1 MTAEQVAGEADDRAG
16 SVVSFDM
23 RSSSRYQC
31 VAMRIVQ
38 RLIFFT
44 SILHAAPFPGFAAE
58 TLLPPADAAANAVP
72 DWLARPMT
80 LAGALNLAE
89 SQSAAILKA
98 KADLEAQHGV
108 SIQTRAI
115 ALPRVQATGQYRA
128 VEEGRIEVP
137 STPGFGSL
145 FSQNAQ
151 SWNAGVQVVQ
161 SIYEGGRIQ
170 SAQRTARL
178 LKEQAVLDYQTVVA
192 DTLLAVRV
200 AYDDALQA
208 TNEIVVREASVALL
222 GKQLED
228 TKRRFDAGVVPQ
240 FNVLRAEVELANARP
255 PLIRARNNYRMAK
268 QRLLNDLGLSLP
280 RSILEDVPLLLADAL
295 RADPYVVNLSTAL
308 QEALDQRTELA
319 SLRKAEELRK
329 EGVRTAK
336 AGYKPSVQLF
346 AGYGVQNR
354 QFESDL
360 TAENHGWEA
369 GARLSWDIWDGSL
382 TSGKVRE
389 ARARHERVLV
399 DLDDVSRRIELEVRT
414 AYSTFIEAKEV
425 LESQGKV
432 NEQAVEALRLANS
445 RYDAG
450 SGTQLDTLSAHT
462 ALTDARTT
470 YVQSLHDYSVARSRL
485 ERALGRGVTMERK

>member
-1 MTAEQVAGEADDRAG
+1 
-16 SVVSFDM
+16 
-23 RSSSRYQC
+23 
-31 VAMRIVQ
+31 MRILLQ
-38 RLIFFT
+38 ILCFT
-44 SILHAAPFPGFAAE
+44 SLLLAVLCPALAAV
-58 TLLPPADAAANAVP
+58 TNPPAATAAADGLP
-72 DWLARPMT
+72 DWLTRPMT

-89 SQSAAILKA
+89 SQNAAILKA

-115 ALPRVQATGQYRA
+115 ALPRVQAAGQYRA
-128 VEEGRIEVP
+128 QDEDRIEVP

-170 SAQRTARL
+170 ASLRTARL

-192 DTLLAVRV
+192 DALLAVRI

-222 GKQLED
+222 AKQLED
-228 TKRRFDAGVVPQ
+228 TKQRFDAGMLPQ

-255 PLIRARNNYRMAK
+255 PLIRARNNYRISK

-280 RSILEDVPLLLADAL
+280 RSVLEDVPLQLADAL
-295 RADPYVVNLSTAL
+295 RAEPYAVDLAVAL
-308 QEALDQRTELA
+308 PEALDRRTELA

-354 QFESDL
+354 QFETDL

-369 GARLSWDIWDGSL
+369 GARLSWDMWDGAL

-432 NEQAVEALRLANS
+432 NEQAVEALRLSNS

-450 SGTQLDTLSAHT
+450 SGTQLDTLSAQT

-470 YVQSLHDYSVARSRL
+470 YVQALHDYSVARSRL
-485 ERALGRGVTMERK
+485 ERALGRGISMEKK

>member
-1 MTAEQVAGEADDRAG
+1 
-16 SVVSFDM
+16 
-23 RSSSRYQC
+23 
-31 VAMRIVQ
+31 MRIVH
-38 RLIFFT
+38 RTFLVT
-44 SILHAAPFPGFAAE
+44 SLLLGALSPAFAAE
-58 TLLPPADAAANAVP
+58 TNRPAAAVATNALP

-108 SIQTRAI
+108 SIQTRAV
-115 ALPRVQATGQYRA
+115 ALPRVQASGLYRA
-128 VEEGRIEVP
+128 VEEARIEVP

-170 SAQRTARL
+170 SSLRTARL
-178 LKEQAVLDYQTVVA
+178 LREQAVLDYQTVVA
-192 DTLLAVRV
+192 DTLLAVRL
-200 AYDDALQA
+200 AYDGALLA

-222 GKQLED
+222 SKQMED
-228 TKRRFDAGVVPQ
+228 TKRRFDAGVVPH

-255 PLIRARNNYRMAK
+255 PLIRARNNYRISK
-268 QRLLNDLGLSLP
+268 QRLLNQLGIDLP
-280 RSILEDVPLLLADAL
+280 RTVLEDVPLRLADAL
-295 RADPYVVNLSTAL
+295 GAEPYQIDLATAL
-308 QEALDQRTELA
+308 PEALDGRTELA

-354 QFESDL
+354 QFETDL

-369 GARLSWDIWDGSL
+369 GARLSWDIWDGAL

-432 NEQAVEALRLANS
+432 NEQAVEALRLSNS

-450 SGTQLDTLSAHT
+450 SGTQLDTLSAQT

-470 YVQSLHDYSVARSRL
+470 YVQALHDYSVARSRL
-485 ERALGRGVTMERK
+485 ERALGRGITLEKTP

>member
-1 MTAEQVAGEADDRAG
+1 M
-16 SVVSFDM
+16 
-23 RSSSRYQC
+23 
-31 VAMRIVQ
+31 
-38 RLIFFT
+38 
-44 SILHAAPFPGFAAE
+44 
-58 TLLPPADAAANAVP
+58 
-72 DWLARPMT
+72 
-80 LAGALNLAE
+80 
-89 SQSAAILKA
+89 
-98 KADLEAQHGV
+98 
-108 SIQTRAI
+108 
-115 ALPRVQATGQYRA
+115 
-128 VEEGRIEVP
+128 
-137 STPGFGSL
+137 

-170 SAQRTARL
+170 SSLRSARL

-192 DTLLAVRV
+192 DALLAVRI

-222 GKQLED
+222 AKQLED
-228 TKRRFDAGVVPQ
+228 TKQRFDAGMLPQ

-255 PLIRARNNYRMAK
+255 PLIRARNNYRISK

-280 RSILEDVPLLLADAL
+280 RSVLEDVPLQLADAL
-295 RADPYVVNLSTAL
+295 RAEPYAVDLAVAL
-308 QEALDQRTELA
+308 PEALDRRTELA

-354 QFESDL
+354 QFETDL

-369 GARLSWDIWDGSL
+369 GARLSWDIWDGAH

-432 NEQAVEALRLANS
+432 NEQAVEALRLSNS

-450 SGTQLDTLSAHT
+450 SGTQLDTLSAQT

-470 YVQSLHDYSVARSRL
+470 YVQALHDYSVARSRL
-485 ERALGRGVTMERK
+485 ERAMGRGITLEKK

>member
-1 MTAEQVAGEADDRAG
+1 
-16 SVVSFDM
+16 
-23 RSSSRYQC
+23 
-31 VAMRIVQ
+31 MRILC
-38 RLIFFT
+38 RILCFT
-44 SILHAAPFPGFAAE
+44 SLLLAVLCPALAAE
-58 TLLPPADAAANAVP
+58 TNPPAATAAAGGLP
-72 DWLARPMT
+72 EWLTRPMT
-80 LAGALNLAE
+80 LAVALNLAE
-89 SQSAAILKA
+89 SQNAAILKA
-98 KADLEAQHGV
+98 KADLETQHGV

-115 ALPRVQATGQYRA
+115 SLPQVQATGQYRA
-128 VEEGRIEVP
+128 QEEDRIEVP

-170 SAQRTARL
+170 ASLRTARL

-192 DTLLAVRV
+192 DTMLVVRIS
-200 AYDDALQA
+200 YDGALQA
-208 TNEIVVREASVALL
+208 TNEIVVRESSVALL
-222 GKQLED
+222 EKQLQD
-228 TKRRFDAGVVPQ
+228 TKQRFDAGIVPQ

-255 PLIRARNNYRMAK
+255 PLIRARNNYRISK

-280 RSILEDVPLLLADAL
+280 RTVMEDVPLLLADAL
-295 RADPYVVNLSTAL
+295 RAEPYEVNLSTAL
-308 QEALDQRTELA
+308 PEALDRRTELA

-354 QFESDL
+354 QFETDL
-360 TAENHGWEA
+360 ARENHGWEA
-369 GARLSWDIWDGSL
+369 GARLSWDIWDGAL

-425 LESQGKV
+425 LESQGRV
-432 NEQAVEALRLANS
+432 NEQAVEALRLSNS

-450 SGTQLDTLSAHT
+450 SGTQLDTLSAQT

-470 YVQSLHDYSVARSRL
+470 YVRSLHDYSVARSRL
-485 ERALGRGVTMERK
+485 ERALGRGITMEKKP

>member
-1 MTAEQVAGEADDRAG
+1 M
-16 SVVSFDM
+16 
-23 RSSSRYQC
+23 C
-31 VAMRIVQ
+31 
-38 RLIFFT
+38 
-44 SILHAAPFPGFAAE
+44 ILHRIIFSTSVLLAALFPAFAAE
-58 TLLPPADAAANAVP
+58 TNRPAAAVTTNALP

-80 LAGALNLAE
+80 LAAALNLAE

-108 SIQTRAI
+108 SIQTRAV

-128 VEEGRIEVP
+128 VEEARIEVP

-170 SAQRTARL
+170 SSLRTARL
-178 LKEQAVLDYQTVVA
+178 LREQAVLDYQTVVA
-192 DTLLAVRV
+192 DTLLAVRIS
-200 AYDDALQA
+200 YDDALQA

-222 GKQLED
+222 TKQMED
-228 TKRRFDAGVVPQ
+228 TKRRFDAGVVPH

-255 PLIRARNNYRMAK
+255 PLIRARNNYRISK
-268 QRLLNDLGLSLP
+268 QRLLNQLGIDLP
-280 RSILEDVPLLLADAL
+280 RTVLEDVPLLLADAL
-295 RADPYVVNLSTAL
+295 RAEPYGIDLATAL
-308 QEALDQRTELA
+308 PEALDRRTELG

-346 AGYGVQNR
+346 AGYGSQSR
-354 QFESDL
+354 QFETDL
-360 TAENHGWEA
+360 AAENHGWEA
-369 GARLSWDIWDGSL
+369 GARLSWDIWDGAL

-432 NEQAVEALRLANS
+432 NEQAVEALRLSNS

-450 SGTQLDTLSAHT
+450 SGTQLDTLSAQT

-470 YVQSLHDYSVARSRL
+470 YVQALHDYSVARSRL
-485 ERALGRGVTMERK
+485 ERALGRGITVEKK